1 MVRTLTSTP
10 RADGFR
16 APGEFE
22 PKSGCWLIWPE
33 RPDTWRLGAKP
44 AQKLFAQV
52 AAAIAESEPV
62 TIAVSS
68 RQWLNARAM
77 LPENVRLVE
86 MSTDDSWLRDSGPNF
101 VINNRGE
108 VRGVDWTFNAY
119 GGNDG
124 GLYAPWNLDDLAAR
138 KVLETER
145 MDRYRSTL
153 IAEGGGLQCDG
164 EGTLIT
170 TEQCLLN
177 PNRNGHLGKAAVEQQ
192 LCDYLGLEH
201 VIWLPRGFCFD
212 ETDGHIDDVCCF
224 VRPGVVA
231 MSWTEDRDDPQYE
244 IVREVEDALR
254 SARDA
259 RGRSLEVH
267 RIYHPRPIEMTAEE
281 AAGVDQV
288 DSTWARPAGNRIAAT
303 YINYY
308 PGNSSVVVPQ
318 FDDET
323 LDRAAKAKLAE
334 LFPEHRIVGIENSRE
349 ILLGGGNVACITL
362 PVYAGQTK
370 A

>member
-1 MVRTLTSTP
+1 MTQMMPPEWAPQRWLWIGFP
-10 RADGFR
+10 HLADEWNGF
-16 APGEFE
+16 
-22 PKSGCWLIWPE
+22 L
-33 RPDTWRLGAKP
+33 
-44 AQKLFAQV
+44 
-52 AAAIAESEPV
+52 AAAQGEIAAFARAVAESGQEARLVVPDAVHEALARELAGEAV
-62 TIAVSS
+62 TICIHPYGDV
-68 RQWLNARAM
+68 
-77 LPENVRLVE
+77 
-86 MSTDDSWLRDSGPNF
+86 WLRDTGPL
-101 VINNRGE
+101 V
-108 VRGVDWTFNAY
+108 VRGAEGKAFAQRFGFNGW
-119 GGNDG
+119 GGKYVMPGDTEIG
-124 GLYAPWNLDDLAAR
+124 GLLAEEAGLDSDSADW
-138 KVLETER
+138 VLE
-145 MDRYRSTL
+145 
-153 IAEGGGLQCDG
+153 GGAIDVDGNGLG
-164 EGTLIT
+164 VT

-177 PNRNGHLGKAAVEQQ
+177 PNRNGHLGKAEVEKQ
-192 LCDYLGLEH
+192 LSEYLGLEH

-212 ETDGHIDDVCCF
+212 ETDGHVDDVCCF

-231 MSWTEDRDDPQYE
+231 MSWTDDRDDPQYE
-244 IVREVEDALR
+244 IVREVEDVLR

-259 RGRSLEVH
+259 RGRALEVH
-267 RIYHPRPIEMTAEE
+267 RILHPRPIEMTAEE

-318 FDDET
+318 FDDDT